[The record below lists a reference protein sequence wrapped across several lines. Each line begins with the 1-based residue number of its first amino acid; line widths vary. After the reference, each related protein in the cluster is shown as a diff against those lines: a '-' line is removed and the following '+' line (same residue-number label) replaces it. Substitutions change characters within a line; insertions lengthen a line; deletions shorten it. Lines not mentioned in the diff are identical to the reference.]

1 MGGTPFSSEG
11 LSLRHDFFL
20 ATLNKIICY
29 LRVKSSLPPLSFMK
43 KEANSIRFIEVL
55 TNDPLFEYMGV

>member
-1 MGGTPFSSEG
+1 MGGTPFSTEG

-29 LRVKSSLPPLSFMK
+29 LRVKISLPSLSFMRR
-43 KEANSIRFIEVL
+43 EANSIRSIEIL
-55 TNDPLFEYMGV
+55 TNDPLVEKMGV